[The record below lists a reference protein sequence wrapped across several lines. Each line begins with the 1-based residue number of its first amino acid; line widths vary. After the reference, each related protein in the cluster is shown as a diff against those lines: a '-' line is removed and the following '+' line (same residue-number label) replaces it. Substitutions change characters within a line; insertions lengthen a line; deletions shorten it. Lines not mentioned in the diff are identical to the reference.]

1 LLDEEYHYM
10 NKLKRNKQMTKLEF
24 ILLCGEH
31 NIDPDLALEN
41 DNIYQGLFDRDSKK
55 VIKAIREEF

>member
-1 LLDEEYHYM
+1 M
-10 NKLKRNKQMTKLEF
+10 SKLEF

-55 VIKAIREEF
+55 EIKAIREEF